1 MRGKAKQKEYKMRLC
16 ELESYDSITI
26 QTHDNPD
33 ADAIASG
40 YALYKYFKAK
50 GKEVSL
56 VYSGRYRIQ
65 KTNLKLMIEKMNIPI
80 TYRDKEAGKVD
91 GLLITVDCQYGAGN
105 VYPIEADYVAV
116 IDHHQPEVS
125 TAHLVG
131 CVIASNLGSCSTLV
145 WKMLMEEEYPV
156 NEDVNLGTA
165 LYYGLYCD
173 TNQFSEIANPVD
185 MDMRE
190 MVEFDNSIVV
200 LLRNSNLTLKELEI
214 AGIALIRYIYNND
227 FHYAIIQAQPCDPN
241 ILGLISD
248 FVLQVDEIYTCV
260 VFNTTDEGYKFS
272 VRSCIKEVNASELA
286 RYLAGE
292 LGSGGGH
299 LEKAGG
305 FISMRKYGKAY
316 PTLHPEAYFGNK
328 LNEYFESFDV
338 IDARHYEVASDAE
351 QYSRK
356 RALGG
361 YVKTDTLFAVG
372 TRVTIRTLD
381 GDTDILIQEGQYL
394 LIEES
399 GKVLML
405 SQEQLA
411 EGYTLSQDEC
421 SMKLEYMPKVKNT
434 LTGET
439 LDLMTYARACT
450 NKRRILVYAREL
462 ERGIK
467 LFTELSK
474 DTYMLGMPGD
484 YLVAACDNPK
494 MMHVV
499 SKEMF
504 KETYQRVAM

>member
-1 MRGKAKQKEYKMRLC
+1 MKLS
-16 ELESYDSITI
+16 ELESFDSITI

-33 ADAIASG
+33 ADAIGSG
-40 YALYKYFKAK
+40 YALYKYFKSK
-50 GKEVSL
+50 GKNVSL

-65 KTNLKLMIEKMNIPI
+65 KTNLKLMIEKMDIPI
-80 TYRDKEAGKVD
+80 TYRDKDAGKVD

-105 VYPIEADYVAV
+105 VYPIEADYVAI
-116 IDHHQPEVS
+116 IDHHQPEVP
-125 TAHLVG
+125 TANLVG
-131 CVIASNLGSCSTLV
+131 WVIASNLGSCSTLV
-145 WKMLMEEEYPV
+145 WKMLMEEDYPV

-173 TNQFSEIANPVD
+173 TNQFSETTNPLD

-190 MVEFDNSIVV
+190 MVAFDNSIVV
-200 LLRNSNLTLKELEI
+200 LLRNSNLSLKELEI

-260 VFNTTDEGYKFS
+260 VFNTSDDGYKFS

-286 RYLAGE
+286 WYLSRE

-305 FISMRKYGKAY
+305 FISMRKYGKVY
-316 PTLHPEAYFGNK
+316 PTLHPEAYFGNM

-338 IDARHYEVASDAE
+338 IDAKHYEVTSDAE
-351 QYSRK
+351 QFSRK
-356 RALGG
+356 KATMG
-361 YVKTDTLFAVG
+361 YVKTDTMFAVG
-372 TRVTIRTLD
+372 TRVTIRTIE
-381 GDTDILIQEGQYL
+381 GDIDILIQEGQYL
-394 LIEES
+394 LIEET

-405 SQEQLA
+405 SEQQL
-411 EGYTLSQDEC
+411 EEDYILSTDSC
-421 SMKLEYMPKVKNT
+421 SVTLEYMPKVKNA

-439 LDLMTYARACT
+439 LDLMTYACSCT
-450 NKRRILVYAREL
+450 NKRKILVYAREL

-484 YLVAACDNPK
+484 YLVAACENPK

-499 SKEMF
+499 SKEVF
-504 KETYQRVAM
+504 KDTYQRVSNI

>member
-1 MRGKAKQKEYKMRLC
+1 MQLR

-33 ADAIASG
+33 ADAIGSG
-40 YALYKYFKAK
+40 YALYKYFKTK
-50 GKEVSL
+50 GKKVSL
-56 VYSGRYRIQ
+56 IYSGRYRIQ
-65 KTNLKLMIEKMNIPI
+65 KTNLKLMIEKMDIPI
-80 TYRDKEAGKVD
+80 TYHDKDAGKVD
-91 GLLITVDCQYGAGN
+91 GLLITVDCQYGSGN
-105 VYPIEADYVAV
+105 VYPIDADYVAV
-116 IDHHQPEVS
+116 IDHHQPEIS
-125 TAHLVG
+125 TANLVG
-131 CVIASNLGSCSTLV
+131 WEIATNLGSCSTLV
-145 WKMLMEEEYPV
+145 WKMLMEENYPV

-173 TNQFSEIANPVD
+173 TNQFSETTNPLD

-190 MVEFDNSIVV
+190 MVAFDNSIVV
-200 LLRNSNLTLKELEI
+200 LLRNSNLSLKELEI

-260 VFNTTDEGYKFS
+260 VFNTSDEGYKFS

-286 RYLAGE
+286 RFLADD

-305 FISMRKYGKAY
+305 FISMRKYGKAH
-316 PTLHPEAYFGNK
+316 PTLHPEAYFGNR

-356 RALGG
+356 KVIMG
-361 YVKTDTLFAVG
+361 YVKTDTLFPVG
-372 TRVTIRTLD
+372 NRVTIRTIE
-381 GDTDILIQEGQYL
+381 GDTDILIQEEQYL
-394 LIEES
+394 LIEDT
-399 GKVLML
+399 GRVLML
-405 SQEQLA
+405 SGQQLEEA
-411 EGYTLSQDEC
+411 YKLSQVGC
-421 SMKLEYMPKVKNT
+421 PMKLEYMPKVKNT
-434 LTGET
+434 FTGET
-439 LDLMTYARACT
+439 LDLMSYAHSCT
-450 NKRRILVYAREL
+450 NKRKFMVYAREL

-499 SKEMF
+499 QKDVF
-504 KETYQRVAM
+504 KETYQKVVKPL